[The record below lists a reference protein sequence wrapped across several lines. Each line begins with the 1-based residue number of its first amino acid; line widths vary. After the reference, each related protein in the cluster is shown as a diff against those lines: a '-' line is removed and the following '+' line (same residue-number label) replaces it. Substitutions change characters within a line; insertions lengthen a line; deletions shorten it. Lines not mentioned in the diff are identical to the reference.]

1 MARINA
7 EMWAQLFIDN
17 KEPLI
22 REIDD
27 LVGNLQKFRTAIEAE
42 DASALRALME
52 QGNRIKEEIG

>member
-27 LVGNLQKFRTAIEAE
+27 LVGNLHKFRSAIDAE
-42 DASALRALME
+42 DAPALRALME